1 MKIKYIIAGPQNL
14 EITINIFIMKV
25 YKNIG
30 RKKYKM
36 SSQEQRIAIIK
47 RQTDYSEEII
57 IEKLKIHDNN
67 IENILKEYLG
77 VQDKNEELYTSNNQ
91 KIFKVIR
98 ENY

>member
-1 MKIKYIIAGPQNL
+1 
-14 EITINIFIMKV
+14 MKV

-36 SSQEQRIAIIK
+36 SSQEEHIAIIK

>member
-1 MKIKYIIAGPQNL
+1 
-14 EITINIFIMKV
+14 MKV